1 MVIVVSLDIALE
13 AFGVGAN
20 DKIFDKVVGGV
31 VVVAVT
37 VVANESIFGKV
48 VVGAIVAAVVVVV
61 VIVVAYD
68 KIFASVE
75 DGAAVGVVLDA
86 FADANVVTEGAVD
99 ASTILLTSAVSL
111 STASSRSR
119 TRSASRR
126 PLKRA
131 PSIYKNDFYGYTVS
145 PFNENIPKS

>member
-48 VVGAIVAAVVVVV
+48 VVGTIVAAVVVV

-68 KIFASVE
+68 KIFARVE
-75 DGAAVGVVLDA
+75 DGTAVGVVLDA
-86 FADANVVTEGAVD
+86 FADANIVTEGAVD

-131 PSIYKNDFYGYTVS
+131 PSISKNDFYGYTVS

>member
-61 VIVVAYD
+61 IVVAYD
-68 KIFASVE
+68 KIFARVE
-75 DGAAVGVVLDA
+75 DGTAVGVVLDA

>member
-48 VVGAIVAAVVVVV
+48 VVGAIVAAVVVV

>member
-48 VVGAIVAAVVVVV
+48 VVGTIVAAVVVV

>member
-48 VVGAIVAAVVVVV
+48 VVGAIVAAVVVV

-131 PSIYKNDFYGYTVS
+131 PSISKNDFYGYTVS
-145 PFNENIPKS
+145 PFNENIPRS

>member
-61 VIVVAYD
+61 IVVAYD
-68 KIFASVE
+68 KIFARVE
-75 DGAAVGVVLDA
+75 DGTAVGVVLDA
-86 FADANVVTEGAVD
+86 FAYQRLPVARGPVRPHGGRSNERQ
-99 ASTILLTSAVSL
+99 ASTKMIFMVILCH
-111 STASSRSR
+111 
-119 TRSASRR
+119 
-126 PLKRA
+126 PLIKIFQN
-131 PSIYKNDFYGYTVS
+131 PNLF
-145 PFNENIPKS
+145 

>member
-20 DKIFDKVVGGV
+20 DKIFDTVVGGV

-61 VIVVAYD
+61 IVVAYD

-75 DGAAVGVVLDA
+75 DGAVVGVVLDA
-86 FADANVVTEGAVD
+86 FADANIVTEGAVD

>member
-48 VVGAIVAAVVVVV
+48 VVGTIVAAVVVV

-68 KIFASVE
+68 KIFARVE
-75 DGAAVGVVLDA
+75 DGTAVGVVLDA

-131 PSIYKNDFYGYTVS
+131 PSISKNDFYGYTVS
-145 PFNENIPKS
+145 PFNENIPRS

>member
-48 VVGAIVAAVVVVV
+48 VVGTIVAAVVVV

-75 DGAAVGVVLDA
+75 DGAVVGVVLDA
-86 FADANVVTEGAVD
+86 FADANIVTEGAVD

-131 PSIYKNDFYGYTVS
+131 PSISKNDFYGYTVS

>member
-61 VIVVAYD
+61 IVVAYD
-68 KIFASVE
+68 KIFARVE
-75 DGAAVGVVLDA
+75 DGTAVGVVLDA

-131 PSIYKNDFYGYTVS
+131 PSISKNDFYGYTVS

>member
-48 VVGAIVAAVVVVV
+48 VVGTIVAAVVVV

-68 KIFASVE
+68 KIFARVE
-75 DGAAVGVVLDA
+75 DGTAVGVVLDA